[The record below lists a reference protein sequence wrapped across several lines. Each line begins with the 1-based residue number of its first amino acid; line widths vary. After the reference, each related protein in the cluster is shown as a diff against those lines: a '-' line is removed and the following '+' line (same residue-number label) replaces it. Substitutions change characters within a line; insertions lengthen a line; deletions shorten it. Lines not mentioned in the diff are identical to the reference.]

1 MSCSTLHSPP
11 PSPHPVPLPISSSS
25 VTSCPELDL
34 SVTLSPTPMIDDTQQ
49 KLRTLKQSVLNEQSQ
64 MNRCQSGPAG
74 NKRSTKEMSEDPVTI
89 TGTAEPQKL
98 LPLQPVLRPHRHLV
112 EPSSAL
118 SNQHPSCLERAGLNT
133 TLALKANLQS
143 LQDAEFNS
151 QKVLQET
158 LQKSARTKSL
168 INTRATEVVNVSRSQ
183 LLFTSLVSVDV
194 QEDQLISQVLQDRLL
209 LAPPPC
215 CKDTKTTEGPSLL
228 FMTSDLIHQKPLP
241 LNEEPVCK
249 RLPVPCPAYSTFD
262 LYSRQKCWEAT
273 L

>member
-11 PSPHPVPLPISSSS
+11 PSPHPVPLPLSSSS
-25 VTSCPELDL
+25 VPSCPELDL
-34 SVTLSPTPMIDDTQQ
+34 SVTLSPAPMIDNTQQ
-49 KLRTLKQSVLNEQSQ
+49 KLRTLQQSVLNEQSQ

-89 TGTAEPQKL
+89 PGTAEPQKL
-98 LPLQPVLRPHRHLV
+98 LQPVLRPHRHLV

-158 LQKSARTKSL
+158 LQRSARTKSL

-215 CKDTKTTEGPSLL
+215 RKDTKTTEGPSLL

-249 RLPVPCPAYSTFD
+249 RLPVPCPAHSTFD

>member
-74 NKRSTKEMSEDPVTI
+74 NKRSTKEMSEDPVII
-89 TGTAEPQKL
+89 TGTAEPQKP

-143 LQDAEFNS
+143 LQ
-151 QKVLQET
+151 V
-158 LQKSARTKSL
+158 
-168 INTRATEVVNVSRSQ
+168 RSDHLTQ
-183 LLFTSLVSVDV
+183 SDLMC
-194 QEDQLISQVLQDRLL
+194 LL
-209 LAPPPC
+209 LVWSSG
-215 CKDTKTTEGPSLL
+215 DYLHSFMLFVVFGNGFSL
-228 FMTSDLIHQKPLP
+228 
-241 LNEEPVCK
+241 
-249 RLPVPCPAYSTFD
+249 
-262 LYSRQKCWEAT
+262 EAT
-273 L
+273 IKVTFSVCG